1 MQPAPMRRD
10 HAATLVKRGVYRMLF
25 AKHSGL
31 VIALIL
37 VCIYFGVTQPVFAT
51 WGNLTNIVEGNSTVL
66 ILAIGAT
73 FVILIGQIDLSAT
86 AALAASGVIM
96 GLALESGVGTVPAVC
111 IAIAV
116 GVAIGLVNGALIA
129 GAKISFL
136 VVTLGMMSILGSIA
150 LILSSGNTISVFGSP
165 GFQPIAGFVNNA
177 IGPFSV
183 LLLFNVA
190 LVLAA
195 HVVLRQTRFGRS
207 VFAVGSNVEAA
218 RLSGLNVSLVVVS
231 VYVIAGGCAGLAGIV
246 QVGRLTGASPS
257 VDISQLMTVI
267 AAVLI
272 GGTAF
277 SGGEGSVLGT
287 VIGVAFLSVVRN
299 GVTLS
304 EVSSFWQGA
313 ISGSILIAAVGLG
326 TLRNRRRWRSP
337 RTSDESTYVDSAA
350 TSDVAQQSP

>member
-1 MQPAPMRRD
+1 MRRGN
-10 HAATLVKRGVYRMLF
+10 AATSAKRAVNRMLL

-31 VIALIL
+31 FVAL
-37 VCIYFGVTQPVFAT
+37 VFVTIYFGVTQPVFAT

-73 FVILIGQIDLSAT
+73 FVVLIGQIDLSAT

-96 GLALESGVGTVPAVC
+96 GLALQSGVATIPAVAS
-111 IAIAV
+111 AIAV

-136 VVTLGMMSILGSIA
+136 VVTLGMMSILGSIS

-165 GFQPIAGFVNNA
+165 GFQPIAGFVNNT
-177 IGPFSV
+177 IGPVSV
-183 LLLFNVA
+183 LLLFNIA

-195 HVVLRQTRFGRS
+195 HVILRQTRFGRS
-207 VFAVGSNVEAA
+207 IFAVGSNVEAA
-218 RLSGLNVSLVVVS
+218 RLNGLNVTLVIMS
-231 VYVIAGGCAGLAGIV
+231 VYVIAGGCAALAGVV
-246 QVGRLTGASPS
+246 QAGRLTGAAPS
-257 VDISQLMTVI
+257 VDVNLLMTVI

-277 SGGEGSVLGT
+277 SGGEGGVLGT
-287 VIGVAFLSVVRN
+287 VLGVAFLSVVQN

-337 RTSDESTYVDSAA
+337 RT
-350 TSDVAQQSP
+350 